1 MAVAAGLEVRPRG
14 ERHVRAQPP
23 LRQLAYYSQFLY
35 RAIFA
40 GLLFFYVSA
49 LGLAPGFL
57 DRVGIAVAMVIYI
70 LAVVLIMVLAGG
82 QRLTPRLQRAI
93 IGIDLCAMVIGVPH
107 DPLPGM
113 PTLLVFYLSYADLGL
128 RNQYRHYVEAL
139 LAGAVGGALMLF
151 LRAHYT
157 AGGLYPADLW
167 QALMLT
173 IIVLHG
179 LQIFSGRDRALKLAR
194 ATQERLQLA
203 LDSPGLGAWSTSDPL
218 VELKVDG
225 HIQSVLGLDGER
237 FSDRMADY
245 ISCMHEE
252 DRPRVVER
260 YTRFVKFGGSDYED
274 EYRVLRPNGEVR
286 YISSRGKAER
296 GHLGQAVSIA
306 GIVWDLTDQR
316 RQQERM
322 ARMEERYRVAT
333 SSARIAVWVWHCQE
347 DRLEYDDAISSFLPP
362 GQQPQALKFSL
373 VLKLVHPE
381 DREGFSRRI
390 HAALEGTQE
399 NYFDEVRIR
408 LPDGRIRVIQCRAT
422 ILRDERGRALRM
434 AGANWDAT
442 RLAQAREE
450 LERSNRELDDF
461 TYTASHDLKE
471 PLRGIASFAQYLQ
484 QDYAERLDDEGRL
497 MIQKI
502 RDQARRMETLIAE
515 LLHISRMSRGGMA
528 REDTDL
534 NAVLHDILESLD
546 FSLKEKAVDL
556 RIPRPL
562 PRAHCDRIRVGE
574 LFRNLITN
582 AIKYNDKTDR
592 WIEIGCEVINL
603 DRVFYVRD
611 NGIGIKPEHHA
622 RVFSLFE
629 RLHKRDAYG
638 GGTGVGLTIVQ
649 KIVQLHGGRI
659 WIESR
664 PGEGTTFHFTLPERN
679 LHEQEQDARA

>member
-1 MAVAAGLEVRPRG
+1 MSVAAGLEVRPRG

-35 RAIFA
+35 RAVFA
-40 GLLFFYVSA
+40 GLLFSYVSA

-57 DRVGIAVAMVIYI
+57 DRLGIAVAMGTYI
-70 LAVVLIMVLAGG
+70 LAVALIMVLARGE
-82 QRLTPRLQRAI
+82 RLTPGLQRAI
-93 IGIDLCAMVIGVPH
+93 IGIDLCAMVVGVPH

-113 PTLLVFYLSYADLGL
+113 PTLLVFYLAYADLGL
-128 RNQYRHYVEAL
+128 RNQFRHYVEAL
-139 LAGAVGGALMLF
+139 FAGALAGAVMLF

-157 AGGLYPADLW
+157 AGGLYSADVW
-167 QALMLT
+167 QSLMVT

-194 ATQERLQLA
+194 ATQQRLQLA

-225 HIQSVLGLDGER
+225 HIQLVLGLDSEH
-237 FSDRMADY
+237 FSDRMEDY
-245 ISCMHEE
+245 IACMHEE

-274 EYRVLRPNGEVR
+274 EYRVRRPNGEVR
-286 YISSRGKAER
+286 YVNSRGKAER
-296 GHLGQAVSIA
+296 GPLGQAVSIA
-306 GIVWDLTDQR
+306 GMIWDLTDQR
-316 RQQERM
+316 RQQERL

-333 SSARIAVWVWHCQE
+333 SSARIAVWVWHCLE
-347 DRLEYDDAISSFLPP
+347 DRLEYDDAISGFLAP
-362 GQQPQALKFSL
+362 GEQPQALSFAQ
-373 VLKLVHPE
+373 VLRLVHPE
-381 DREGFSRRI
+381 DREPFSRRI
-390 HAALEGTQE
+390 QEALAGDQLSF
-399 NYFDEVRIR
+399 FDEVRIR
-408 LPDGRIRVIQCRAT
+408 LPDGKIRVIQCRAT
-422 ILRDERGRALRM
+422 ILRDAQGQALRV

-442 RLAQAREE
+442 RLAQARED
-450 LERSNRELDDF
+450 LERSHRELDDF

-502 RDQARRMETLIAE
+502 RDQARRMETLIAD
-515 LLHISRMSRGGMA
+515 LLHVSRMSRGGMV

-546 FSLKEKAVDL
+546 FSLKEKAVDV
-556 RIPRPL
+556 RVPRPL

-582 AIKYNDKTDR
+582 AVKYNDRSQR
-592 WIEIGCEVINL
+592 WVEIGCEVIEME
-603 DRVFYVRD
+603 RVFYVRD
-611 NGIGIKPEHHA
+611 NGIGIRPEHHA

-638 GGTGVGLTIVQ
+638 GGTGVGLAIVQ
-649 KIVQLHGGRI
+649 KIVQLHGGRV
-659 WIESR
+659 WIEST
-664 PGEGTTFHFTLPERN
+664 PGEGTAFHFTLPERN
-679 LHEQEQDARA
+679 LHE

>member
-1 MAVAAGLEVRPRG
+1 MSVAAAVELRQRAAQ
-14 ERHVRAQPP
+14 HVRAQPP

-35 RAIFA
+35 RIVFA
-40 GLLFFYVSA
+40 GLLFSYISL
-49 LGLAPGFL
+49 LGLKPGFL
-57 DRVGIAVAMVIYI
+57 DRFGIAVAMWCYI
-70 LAVVLIMVLAGG
+70 LSVTAVMLLARG
-82 QRLTPRLQRAI
+82 QRLTPFLQRAMI
-93 IGIDLCAMVIGVPH
+93 FIDLNAMVVGVPH

-113 PTLLVFYLSYADLGL
+113 PTLLVFYLAYADLGL

-139 LAGAVGGALMLF
+139 AGGAVAGSLMLF

-157 AGGLYPADLW
+157 ESGLSPADVW
-167 QALMLT
+167 QALLVT
-173 IIVLHG
+173 VIVLHG
-179 LQIFSGRDRALKLAR
+179 LQIFSGRDRALVLAR
-194 ATQERLQLA
+194 ATQQRLQLA
-203 LDSPGLGAWSTSDPL
+203 LDSPGLGAWSTSDPM

-225 HIQSVLGLDGER
+225 HIQSVLGLDGEQ

-252 DRPRVVER
+252 DRPRVVDR
-260 YTRFVKFGGSDYED
+260 YSRFVKFGGPDYED
-274 EYRVLRPNGEVR
+274 EYRVVRPNGEVR

-296 GHLGQAVSIA
+296 GPLGEAVSIS
-306 GIVWDLTDQR
+306 GIVWDLTEQR
-316 RQQERM
+316 RQQEKL

-333 SSARIAVWVWHCQE
+333 SSARIAVWLWHCQE
-347 DRLEYDDAISSFLPP
+347 DRLEYDAAISAALPP
-362 GQQPQALKFSL
+362 GENPQELKFSK

-381 DREGFSRRI
+381 DREGFSSRI
-390 HAALEGTQE
+390 YAALEGKQE
-399 NYFDEVRIR
+399 DFFDEVRIR
-408 LPDGRIRVIQCRAT
+408 LPDGRVRVLQCRAT
-422 ILRDERGRALRM
+422 ILRDKEGRAIRM

-442 RLAQAREE
+442 RLAQARQE

-471 PLRGIASFAQYLQ
+471 PLRGIASFAEYLQ
-484 QDYAERLDDEGRL
+484 QDYAEQLDEGGRA

-515 LLHISRMSRGGMA
+515 LLHISRMSRGGMV
-528 REDTDL
+528 REDIDL

-546 FSLKEKAVDL
+546 FSLKEKAVVV

-562 PRAHCDRIRVGE
+562 PRAQCDRIRVGE

-582 AIKYNDKTDR
+582 AIKYNDKAER
-592 WIEIGCEVINL
+592 WIEIGCEVINM

-611 NGIGIKPEHHA
+611 NGIGIKSEHHA
-622 RVFSLFE
+622 RVFTLFE

-649 KIVQLHGGRI
+649 KVVQLHGGRI
-659 WIESR
+659 WIESV
-664 PGEGTTFHFTLPERN
+664 PGEGTTFHFSLPER
-679 LHEQEQDARA
+679 DMT

>member
-1 MAVAAGLEVRPRG
+1 MSVAAGLEVRPRG
-14 ERHVRAQPP
+14 ERHVRTQPP

-35 RAIFA
+35 RAVFA
-40 GLLFFYVSA
+40 GLLFFYVSV
-49 LGLAPGFL
+49 LGLALGFL
-57 DRVGIAVAMVIYI
+57 DRVGIAVAMGVYI
-70 LAVVLIMVLAGG
+70 LAVALIMVLARGE
-82 QRLTPRLQRAI
+82 RLTPGLQRAI
-93 IGIDLCAMVIGVPH
+93 IGVDLCAMVVGVPH

-113 PTLLVFYLSYADLGL
+113 PTLLVFYLAYADLGL
-128 RNQYRHYVEAL
+128 RNQFRHYVEAL
-139 LAGAVGGALMLF
+139 FAGALAGALMLF

-157 AGGLYPADLW
+157 AGGLYTADVW
-167 QALMLT
+167 QALMVT

-179 LQIFSGRDRALKLAR
+179 LQIFSGRDKALKLAR
-194 ATQERLQLA
+194 ATQQRLQLA

-225 HIQSVLGLDGER
+225 HIQLVLGLDSEH

-245 ISCMHEE
+245 IACMHEE

-274 EYRVLRPNGEVR
+274 EYRVKRPNGEVR

-296 GHLGQAVSIA
+296 GPLGQAVSIA
-306 GIVWDLTDQR
+306 GMVWDLTDQR
-316 RQQERM
+316 RQQERL

-333 SSARIAVWVWHCQE
+333 GSARIAVWVWHCLE
-347 DRLEYDDAISSFLPP
+347 DRLEYDDAISGFLAP
-362 GQQPQALKFSL
+362 GEQPQALSFAQ
-373 VLKLVHPE
+373 VLRLVHPE
-381 DREGFSRRI
+381 DREPFSRRI
-390 HAALEGTQE
+390 REALEGEQLSF
-399 NYFDEVRIR
+399 FDEVRLR
-408 LPDGRIRVIQCRAT
+408 LPEGKIRVIQCRAT
-422 ILRDERGRALRM
+422 ILRDAQGKALRM

-442 RLAQAREE
+442 RLAQARED
-450 LERSNRELDDF
+450 LERSHRELDDF

-502 RDQARRMETLIAE
+502 RDQARRMETLIAD
-515 LLHISRMSRGGMA
+515 LLHVSRMSRGGMV

-534 NAVLHDILESLD
+534 NAVLQDILESLD
-546 FSLKEKAVDL
+546 FSLKEKAVDVRL
-556 RIPRPL
+556 PRPL

-582 AIKYNDKTDR
+582 AVKYNDKGQR
-592 WIEIGCEVINL
+592 WLEIGCEVINL

-611 NGIGIKPEHHA
+611 NGIGIKPEHHS

-659 WIESR
+659 WIEST
-664 PGEGTTFHFTLPERN
+664 PGEGSTFHFTLPERN
-679 LHEQEQDARA
+679 LHE

>member
-1 MAVAAGLEVRPRG
+1 MSVAAGLEVRPRG

-35 RAIFA
+35 RAVFA
-40 GLLFFYVSA
+40 GLLFFYVSV

-57 DRVGIAVAMVIYI
+57 DRVGIAVAMGLYV
-70 LAVVLIMVLAGG
+70 LAVTVIMVLARGE
-82 QRLTPRLQRAI
+82 RLTPGLQRAI
-93 IGIDLCAMVIGVPH
+93 IGIDLCAMVVGVPH

-113 PTLLVFYLSYADLGL
+113 PTLLVFYLAYADLGL
-128 RNQYRHYVEAL
+128 RNQFRHYVEAL
-139 LAGAVGGALMLF
+139 FAGALAGAVMLF

-157 AGGLYPADLW
+157 AGGLYSADVW
-167 QALMLT
+167 QSLMVT

-194 ATQERLQLA
+194 ATQQRLQLA

-225 HIQSVLGLDGER
+225 HIQLVLGLDSEH
-237 FSDRMADY
+237 FSDRMEDY
-245 ISCMHEE
+245 IACMHEE

-274 EYRVLRPNGEVR
+274 EYRVRRPNGEVR
-286 YISSRGKAER
+286 YVNSRGKAER
-296 GHLGQAVSIA
+296 GPLGQAVSIA
-306 GIVWDLTDQR
+306 GMIWDLTDQR
-316 RQQERM
+316 RQQERL

-333 SSARIAVWVWHCQE
+333 SSARIAVWVWHCLE
-347 DRLEYDDAISSFLPP
+347 DRLEYDDAISGFLAP
-362 GQQPQALKFSL
+362 GEQPQALSFAQ
-373 VLKLVHPE
+373 VLRMVHPE
-381 DREGFSRRI
+381 DREPFSRRI
-390 HAALEGTQE
+390 QEALAGEQLSF
-399 NYFDEVRIR
+399 FDEVRIR
-408 LPDGRIRVIQCRAT
+408 LPDGKIRVIQCRAT
-422 ILRDERGRALRM
+422 ILRDAHGQALRV

-442 RLAQAREE
+442 RLAQARED
-450 LERSNRELDDF
+450 LERSHRELDDF

-502 RDQARRMETLIAE
+502 RDQARRMETLIAD
-515 LLHISRMSRGGMA
+515 LLHVSRMSRGGMV

-546 FSLKEKAVDL
+546 FSLKEKAVDV
-556 RIPRPL
+556 RVPRPL

-582 AIKYNDKTDR
+582 AVKYNDRSQR
-592 WIEIGCEVINL
+592 WVEIGCEVIEME
-603 DRVFYVRD
+603 RVFYVRD
-611 NGIGIKPEHHA
+611 NGIGIRPEHHA

-638 GGTGVGLTIVQ
+638 GGTGVGLAIVQ
-649 KIVQLHGGRI
+649 KIVQLHGGRV
-659 WIESR
+659 WIEST
-664 PGEGTTFHFTLPERN
+664 PGEGTAFHFTLPERN
-679 LHEQEQDARA
+679 LHE